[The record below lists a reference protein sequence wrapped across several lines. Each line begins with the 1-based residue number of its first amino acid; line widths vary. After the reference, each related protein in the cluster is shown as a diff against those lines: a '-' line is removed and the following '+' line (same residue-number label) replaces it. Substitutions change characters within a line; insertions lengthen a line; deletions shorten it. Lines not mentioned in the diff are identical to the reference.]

1 MAQYEGELAW
11 PERFD
16 RAFDIATEYE
26 VGSIAYPGQYQQSP
40 VPSKGGIIKR
50 EYWMDYLPTREG
62 KFPDMEIEKVRA
74 SGKKYN
80 AKVLVDWYVKLA
92 RVAEGYGKDDDRS
105 DFVEV
110 RAELS
115 RLNPEQLLVL
125 KQLALIAAGGATSGA
140 SAGGAA
146 AGVRRTVQGKARG
159 SRARTDP

>member
-1 MAQYEGELAW
+1 MSQIMTSVKADHPTMDAAGLQRYAAAGILA
-11 PERFD
+11 
-16 RAFDIATEYE
+16 
-26 VGSIAYPGQYQQSP
+26 
-40 VPSKGGIIKR
+40 
-50 EYWMDYLPTREG
+50 
-62 KFPDMEIEKVRA
+62 EIEKVRA

-140 SAGGAA
+140 SAGSAA
-146 AGVRRTVQGKARG
+146 AGVRRTVQGTARG
-159 SRARTDP
+159 RRATTDP